1 MGRTTNALTESFLN
15 NVNVKQCLV
24 AEHFEATSGFW
35 LVIQINQRKGRV
47 MQWQGNI
54 TILGV
59 WASRE
64 SQNASIF
71 FRNAIG
77 VVGWRRI
84 APLAADGV
92 TNIVTLAVAAQM
104 SGRICQ
110 LLITNAGDILAIS
123 TI

>member
-1 MGRTTNALTESFLN
+1 
-15 NVNVKQCLV
+15 
-24 AEHFEATSGFW
+24 
-35 LVIQINQRKGRV
+35 

-59 WASRE
+59 FSGHE
-64 SQNASIF
+64 SQNAQIF
-71 FRNAIG
+71 FRNALG

-84 APLAADGV
+84 SPSAPDGV
-92 TNIVTLAVAAQM
+92 TNIVTLAVAAQF

-110 LLITNAGDILAIS
+110 LLITNAGDILGIS

>member
-1 MGRTTNALTESFLN
+1 
-15 NVNVKQCLV
+15 
-24 AEHFEATSGFW
+24 
-35 LVIQINQRKGRV
+35 

-59 WASRE
+59 FAGHE
-64 SQNASIF
+64 NQNAQIF
-71 FRNAIG
+71 FRNAVG

-84 APLAADGV
+84 LPQASDGV
-92 TNIVTLAVAAQM
+92 TNMVAIAVGAQF

-110 LLITNAGDILAIS
+110 MLITNAGDIVAIQ